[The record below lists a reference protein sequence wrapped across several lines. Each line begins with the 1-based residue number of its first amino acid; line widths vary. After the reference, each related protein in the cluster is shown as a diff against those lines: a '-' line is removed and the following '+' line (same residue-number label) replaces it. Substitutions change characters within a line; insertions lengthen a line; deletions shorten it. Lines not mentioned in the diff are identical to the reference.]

1 MQTKY
6 FILAA
11 AMFCAVSMVANNKVT
26 GSLQATRSRV
36 VISGIIKDAA
46 DKSAL
51 VGVNV
56 TLVESQKSK
65 GESTRNVVS
74 GTVTDAHGKF
84 SLETETGEF
93 VLECSYIGYEPIGMS
108 LAVSGNIHLGT
119 IEMNEASTELG
130 EVVVEGDAVIQKVDR
145 QILLPNK
152 EQLGASSDGMSLLQ
166 NLQIPRIVVNPADNT
181 VKTLANQDVQLRIN
195 GIEASNSEVMAINP
209 KDVIRIE
216 YHDQPGVRYNGAAAV
231 INYIVK
237 HRDTGGNLMLNAS
250 NGVTMPGWGEYHLSG
265 KVNFG
270 KSSFSLMTHY
280 SPRDI
285 YWTRTNAETYNFST
299 GTIENREV
307 GEPTR
312 FKGNPVNLGLTYNWT
327 NGEKNM
333 FQMALRD
340 NMLFMPHSK
349 TNRDSYLYQATDS
362 FAIHDHESTQS
373 ISPSLDI
380 YYQHNLPNNNHLYF
394 DLVGTY
400 INSSNDRRFEQL
412 PLGETVADTTDVTS
426 RVKGNKYSL
435 IGEAIYEKDW
445 ENIALTVGVRHNQQ
459 WMENLYKGQSDQG
472 PSTKVS
478 MMTAETYAF
487 AEVQQRVKQ
496 FSYAVGIGAMHT
508 YIEQAGQ
515 KQSNW
520 IARPQL
526 TLSYDFGKGVF
537 WKYKGYVSGYQP
549 SLSAM
554 SDVAQQIDKY
564 QIRKGNPDLKP
575 VMFVANEMQL
585 SWQHKYVNLNLWA
598 NYSYDHKP
606 IMDETYEQL
615 IDGQSYAVRTYANHR
630 GFHRLQVAP
639 SVQVRVLNNSL
650 IFTVAPFANYYVSLG
665 NSYTHEH
672 FNPGVRASIM
682 GMYKGWQFFG
692 EVTTRYNNLWGER
705 LEYGEFYHHIG
716 LGYNADKWGFRAML
730 MNPFSVKGYSIETKD
745 LSALAPNTQHA
756 EMRDFRQMLILN
768 FHCNLDFGTQRG
780 EPGKRIN
787 NEDKE
792 NGILSGTK

>member
-1 MQTKY
+1 MKARI
-6 FILAA
+6 FVLAA
-11 AMFCAVSMVANNKVT
+11 AMICAVSMAANNKV
-26 GSLQATRSRV
+26 
-36 VISGIIKDAA
+36 SGVIKDAA
-46 DKSAL
+46 DKTAL
-51 VGVNV
+51 IGVNV
-56 TLVESQKSK
+56 SLKQ
-65 GESTRNVVS
+65 GNQQVS

-93 VLECSYIGYEPIGMS
+93 VLECSYIGYELIGMS
-108 LAVSGNIHLGT
+108 LAVNGNTNLGT

-130 EVVVEGDAVIQKVDR
+130 EVVVEGEAVIQKVDR

-216 YHDQPGVRYNGAAAV
+216 YHDQPGVRFNGAAAV

-270 KSSFSLMTHY
+270 KSSFSLLTHY

-312 FKGNPVNLGLTYNWT
+312 FKMNPVNIGLTYNWT

-333 FQMALRD
+333 LQIALRD

-349 TNRDSYLYQATDS
+349 TNRDSYLYQGTDS

-380 YYQHNLPNNNHLYF
+380 YYEHNLPDDNHLYF
-394 DLVGTY
+394 DVVGTY
-400 INSSNDRRFEQL
+400 INSSNDRRFEQT

-435 IGEAIYEKDW
+435 IGEAIYEKQW

-459 WMENLYKGQSDQG
+459 WMENTYLGSA
-472 PSTKVS
+472 SATVN
-478 MMTAETYAF
+478 MTTAETYAF

-564 QIRKGNPDLKP
+564 QIRQGNPNLKP

-585 SWQHKYVNLNLWA
+585 SWQSKYVNLNIWA

-606 IMDETYEQL
+606 IMDETFEQL
-615 IDGQSYAVRTYANHR
+615 IDGQAYAIRTYANHR
-630 GFHRLQVAP
+630 GFHLQVAP
-639 SVQVRVLNNSL
+639 SVQVRLLQNKL

-665 NSYTHEH
+665 NSYTHKH

-692 EVTTRYNNLWGER
+692 EVTTRYNNLWGET

-768 FHCNLDFGTQRG
+768 FHCNLDFGTQRRDS
-780 EPGKRIN
+780 GKRIN

>member
-1 MQTKY
+1 MIARI
-6 FILAA
+6 FVLAA
-11 AMFCAVSMVANNKVT
+11 AMICAVSMAANNKV
-26 GSLQATRSRV
+26 
-36 VISGIIKDAA
+36 SGVIKDAA

-56 TLVESQKSK
+56 SLKQ
-65 GESTRNVVS
+65 GDQQVS

-84 SLETETGEF
+84 SLEAETGEF

-216 YHDQPGVRYNGAAAV
+216 YHDQPGVRFNGAAAV

-270 KSSFSLMTHY
+270 KSSFSLLTQY

-285 YWTRTNAETYNFST
+285 YWTRSNAETYNFST

-312 FKGNPVNLGLTYNWT
+312 FKMNPVNIGLTYNWT

-333 FQMALRD
+333 LQISLRD
-340 NMLFMPHSK
+340 NMDFTPYAQS
-349 TNRDSYLYQATDS
+349 NRDTYLYQGTDS
-362 FAIHDHESTQS
+362 FAIHDHESSKS

-380 YYQHNLPNNNHLYF
+380 YYEHNLPDDHHLYF

-426 RVKGNKYSL
+426 RVRGNKYSL

-459 WMENLYKGQSDQG
+459 WMENTYLGSA
-472 PSTKVS
+472 SATVN
-478 MMTAETYAF
+478 MTTAETYAF

-508 YIEQAGQ
+508 YIKQAGQ

-564 QIRKGNPDLKP
+564 QIRQGNPNLKP

-585 SWQHKYVNLNLWA
+585 SWQSKYVNLNLWA

-606 IMDETYEQL
+606 IMDETFEQL

-639 SVQVRVLNNSL
+639 SVQVRLLQNKL

-665 NSYTHEH
+665 NSYTHKH

-692 EVTTRYNNLWGER
+692 EVTTRYNNLWGET

-768 FHCNLDFGTQRG
+768 FHCNLDFGTQRRDS
-780 EPGKRIN
+780 GKRIN

>member
-6 FILAA
+6 FVLVA
-11 AMFCAVSMVANNKVT
+11 AMFCAVSMAANNKV
-26 GSLQATRSRV
+26 
-36 VISGIIKDAA
+36 SGVIKDAA

-84 SLETETGEF
+84 SLEAETGEF
-93 VLECSYIGYEPIGMS
+93 VLECSYIGYEAIGMS
-108 LAVSGNIHLGT
+108 LTVNGNIHLGT
-119 IEMNEASTELG
+119 IEMNEASTELS

-166 NLQIPRIVVNPADNT
+166 NLQIPRIVVNPVENS

-195 GIEASNSEVMAINP
+195 GIEASSSEVMAINP

-216 YHDQPGVRYNGAAAV
+216 YHDQPGVRFNGAAAV

-250 NGVTMPGWGEYHLSG
+250 NGVTMPGWGEYHLAG

-280 SPRDI
+280 SPRDV

-312 FKGNPVNLGLTYNWT
+312 FKMNPVNIGLTYNWT

-333 FQMALRD
+333 LNITLRD
-340 NMLFMPHSK
+340 FMKFTPHSK
-349 TNRDSYLYQATDS
+349 TNRDSRLYQATDS
-362 FAIHDHESTQS
+362 FAIHDHESSKS

-380 YYQHNLPNNNHLYF
+380 YYEHNLPDDNHLYF
-394 DLVGTY
+394 DVVGTY

-412 PLGETVADTTDVTS
+412 PLGETVADTTDVLS

-445 ENIALTVGVRHNQQ
+445 ENIGLTVGVRHNQQ
-459 WMENLYKGQSDQG
+459 WMENLYNVQRDNVQG
-472 PSTKVS
+472 TKVS

-487 AEVQQRVKQ
+487 AEVQQRVRQ

-526 TLSYDFGKGVF
+526 TMSYDFGKGVF

-564 QIRKGNPDLKP
+564 QIRQGNPDLKP

-585 SWQHKYVNLNLWA
+585 SWQSKHVNLNLWA

-606 IMDETYEQL
+606 IMDETFEQL
-615 IDGQSYAVRTYANHR
+615 IDGQSYAIRTYANHR

-665 NSYTHEH
+665 NSYTHKH

-692 EVTTRYNNLWGER
+692 EVTTRYNNLWGET

-768 FHCNLDFGTQRG
+768 FHCNLDFGTQRRDS
-780 EPGKRIN
+780 GKRIN

>member
-1 MQTKY
+1 MV
-6 FILAA
+6 
-11 AMFCAVSMVANNKVT
+11 CAVSMVANNKV
-26 GSLQATRSRV
+26 
-36 VISGIIKDAA
+36 SGVIKDAA

-51 VGVNV
+51 IGVNV

-74 GTVTDAHGKF
+74 GTVTDTHGKF

-108 LAVSGNIHLGT
+108 LTVSGNIHLGT
-119 IEMNEASTELG
+119 IEMNEASTELS

-216 YHDQPGVRYNGAAAV
+216 YHDQPGVRFNGAAAV

-270 KSSFSLMTHY
+270 KSSFSLLTHY

-312 FKGNPVNLGLTYNWT
+312 FKMNPVNIGLTYNWT

-333 FQMALRD
+333 LNITLRD
-340 NMLFMPHSK
+340 NMNFMPHSK
-349 TNRDSYLYQATDS
+349 TNRDSRLYQGTDS

-380 YYQHNLPNNNHLYF
+380 YYEHNLPDDHHLYF
-394 DLVGTY
+394 DVVGTY
-400 INSSNDRRFEQL
+400 INSSNDRRFEQT
-412 PLGETVADTTDVTS
+412 PLGETVADTTDVLS
-426 RVKGNKYSL
+426 RVKGDKYSL

-459 WMENLYKGQSDQG
+459 WVENTYLGSADA
-472 PSTKVS
+472 TVN
-478 MMTAETYAF
+478 MTTAETYAF

-508 YIEQAGQ
+508 YIEQGGQ
-515 KQSNW
+515 KSSNW

-564 QIRKGNPDLKP
+564 QIRQGNPNLKP

-585 SWQHKYVNLNLWA
+585 SWQSKHVNLNLWA

-606 IMDETYEQL
+606 IMDETFEQL

-665 NSYTHEH
+665 NSYTHKH

-692 EVTTRYNNLWGER
+692 EVTTRYNNLWGET

-768 FHCNLDFGTQRG
+768 FHCNLDFGSRASTR
-780 EPGKRIN
+780 ENKRIN

>member
-6 FILAA
+6 FVLAA
-11 AMFCAVSMVANNKVT
+11 AMVCAVSMNAQTGAQTNINDTLRMDTSMFRIAEVT
-26 GSLQATRSRV
+26 
-36 VISGIIKDAA
+36 
-46 DKSAL
+46 
-51 VGVNV
+51 
-56 TLVESQKSK
+56 VEAQS
-65 GESTRNVVS
+65 
-74 GTVTDAHGKF
+74 
-84 SLETETGEF
+84 
-93 VLECSYIGYEPIGMS
+93 
-108 LAVSGNIHLGT
+108 
-119 IEMNEASTELG
+119 
-130 EVVVEGDAVIQKVDR
+130 VIQKVDK
-145 QILLPNK
+145 QVLLPNK
-152 EQLGASSDGMSLLQ
+152 EQRKASHDGMSLLQ

-181 VKTLANQDVQLRIN
+181 VKTLANQEVQLRIN
-195 GIEASNSEVMAINP
+195 GIEASSSEVMAINP

-285 YWTRTNAETYNFST
+285 YWTRTNAETYNFTT

-327 NGEKNM
+327 NGEKNRV
-333 FQMALRD
+333 QIALRD

-349 TNRDSYLYQATDS
+349 TNRDSYLYQGTDS

-380 YYQHNLPNNNHLYF
+380 YYEHNLPNDNHLYF

-412 PLGETVADTTDVTS
+412 PLGETVADTTDVLS
-426 RVKGNKYSL
+426 RVRGNKYSL

-459 WMENLYKGQSDQG
+459 WMENQYLVESQKSKVE
-472 PSTKVS
+472 STVS

-554 SDVAQQIDKY
+554 SNVAQQIDKY
-564 QIRKGNPDLKP
+564 QIRQGNPNLKP

-585 SWQHKYVNLNLWA
+585 SWQSKYVNLNLWA

-606 IMDETYEQL
+606 IMDETFEL
-615 IDGQSYAVRTYANHR
+615 STLSEAVSPMVVRTYANHR

-665 NSYTHEH
+665 NSYTHKH

-692 EVTTRYNNLWGER
+692 EVTTRCNNLWGET

-768 FHCNLDFGTQRG
+768 FHCNLDFGSRASTR
-780 EPGKRIN
+780 ENKRIN

>member
-6 FILAA
+6 LVLAA
-11 AMFCAVSMVANNKVT
+11 VMICAVSMAANQINDTTNTTQDTLWMDTSMFRIAEVT
-26 GSLQATRSRV
+26 
-36 VISGIIKDAA
+36 
-46 DKSAL
+46 
-51 VGVNV
+51 
-56 TLVESQKSK
+56 VEAQS
-65 GESTRNVVS
+65 
-74 GTVTDAHGKF
+74 
-84 SLETETGEF
+84 
-93 VLECSYIGYEPIGMS
+93 
-108 LAVSGNIHLGT
+108 
-119 IEMNEASTELG
+119 
-130 EVVVEGDAVIQKVDR
+130 VIQKVDK
-145 QILLPNK
+145 QVLLPNR
-152 EQLGASSDGMSLLQ
+152 EQRKASSDGMSLLQ
-166 NLQIPRIVVNPADNT
+166 NLQIPRIVVNPVENS
-181 VKTLANQDVQLRIN
+181 VKTLANQEVQLRIN
-195 GIEASNSEVMAINP
+195 GIEASSSEVMAINP

-250 NGVTMPGWGEYHLSG
+250 NGVTMPGWGEYHLAG

-270 KSSFSLMTHY
+270 KSSFSLITHY
-280 SPRDI
+280 SPRDV
-285 YWTRTNAETYNFST
+285 YWTRTNSETYNFST

-312 FKGNPVNLGLTYNWT
+312 FKMNPMNIALTYNWT
-327 NGEKNM
+327 NGEKNRV
-333 FQMALRD
+333 QIALRD
-340 NMLFMPHSK
+340 FMKFTPHSK
-349 TNRDSYLYQATDS
+349 TNRDSRLYQATDS
-362 FAIHDHESTQS
+362 FAIHDHESSKS

-380 YYQHNLPNNNHLYF
+380 YYEHNLQDDNHLYF
-394 DLVGTY
+394 DVVGTY

-412 PLGETVADTTDVTS
+412 PLGEMVADTTDVTS
-426 RVKGNKYSL
+426 RVRGNKYSL

-459 WMENLYKGQSDQG
+459 WVENRYASAINEQMVNDQIVNVL
-472 PSTKVS
+472 T
-478 MMTAETYAF
+478 TAETYAF

-508 YIEQAGQ
+508 YIEQGGQ
-515 KQSNW
+515 KSSNW

-526 TLSYDFGKGVF
+526 TMSYDFGKGVF

-564 QIRKGNPDLKP
+564 QIRQGNPNLKP

-585 SWQHKYVNLNLWA
+585 SWQSKHVNLNIWA
-598 NYSYDHKP
+598 NYSYDHQP
-606 IMDETYEQL
+606 IMDETFEQL
-615 IDGQSYAVRTYANHR
+615 IDGQSYAIRTYANHR

-639 SVQVRVLNNSL
+639 SVQVRLLQNKL

-665 NSYTHEH
+665 NSYTHKH
-672 FNPGVRASIM
+672 FNPGVRASFM
-682 GMYKGWQFFG
+682 GMYNGWQFFG
-692 EVTTRYNNLWGER
+692 EVTTRSNNLWGET

-716 LGYNADKWGFRAML
+716 VGYNADKWGFRAML

-768 FHCNLDFGTQRG
+768 FHCNLDFGTQRRDS
-780 EPGKRIN
+780 GKRIN

>member
-1 MQTKY
+1 MIARI
-6 FILAA
+6 FVLAA
-11 AMFCAVSMVANNKVT
+11 AMICAVSMAANNKV
-26 GSLQATRSRV
+26 
-36 VISGIIKDAA
+36 SGVIKDAA

-56 TLVESQKSK
+56 SLKQ
-65 GESTRNVVS
+65 GDQQVS

-84 SLETETGEF
+84 SLEAETGEF

-216 YHDQPGVRYNGAAAV
+216 YHDQPGVRFNGAAAV

-270 KSSFSLMTHY
+270 KSSFSLLTHY

-312 FKGNPVNLGLTYNWT
+312 FKMNPVNIGLTYNWT

-333 FQMALRD
+333 LQISLRD
-340 NMLFMPHSK
+340 NMDFTPYAQS
-349 TNRDSYLYQATDS
+349 NRDTYLYQGTDS
-362 FAIHDHESTQS
+362 FAIHDHESSKS

-380 YYQHNLPNNNHLYF
+380 YYEHNLPDDHHLYF

-426 RVKGNKYSL
+426 RVRGNKYSL

-459 WMENLYKGQSDQG
+459 WMENTYLGSA
-472 PSTKVS
+472 SATVN
-478 MMTAETYAF
+478 MTTAETYAF

-564 QIRKGNPDLKP
+564 QIRQGNPNLKP

-585 SWQHKYVNLNLWA
+585 SWQSKYVNLNLWA

-606 IMDETYEQL
+606 IMDETFEQL

-639 SVQVRVLNNSL
+639 SVQVRLLQNKL
-650 IFTVAPFANYYVSLG
+650 IFTVAPFANYYMSLG
-665 NSYTHEH
+665 NSYTHKH

-692 EVTTRYNNLWGER
+692 EVTTRYNNLWGET

-768 FHCNLDFGTQRG
+768 FHCNLDFGTQRRDS
-780 EPGKRIN
+780 GKRIN

>member
-1 MQTKY
+1 M
-6 FILAA
+6 A
-11 AMFCAVSMVANNKVT
+11 ANNKV
-26 GSLQATRSRV
+26 
-36 VISGIIKDAA
+36 SGVIKDAA
-46 DKSAL
+46 DKTAL
-51 VGVNV
+51 IGVNV
-56 TLVESQKSK
+56 SLKQ
-65 GESTRNVVS
+65 GDQQVS

-119 IEMNEASTELG
+119 IEMNEASTELS

-166 NLQIPRIVVNPADNT
+166 NLQIPRIVVNPTDNT

-216 YHDQPGVRYNGAAAV
+216 YHDQPGVRFNGAAAV

-250 NGVTMPGWGEYHLSG
+250 NGMTMPGWGEYHLSG

-270 KSSFSLMTHY
+270 KSSFSLLTHY

-285 YWTRTNAETYNFST
+285 YWTRTNSETYNFST

-312 FKGNPVNLGLTYNWT
+312 FKMNPMNIALTYNWT

-333 FQMALRD
+333 LNITLRD
-340 NMLFMPHSK
+340 FMNFTPHSK
-349 TNRDSYLYQATDS
+349 TNRDSYLYQGTDS

-380 YYQHNLPNNNHLYF
+380 YYEHNLPDDNHLYF

-400 INSSNDRRFEQL
+400 INSSNDRRFEQT

-426 RVKGNKYSL
+426 RVRGNKYSL

-459 WMENLYKGQSDQG
+459 WVENTYLGSADA
-472 PSTKVS
+472 TVN
-478 MMTAETYAF
+478 MTTAETYAF

-537 WKYKGYVSGYQP
+537 WKYKGYVSSYQP

-564 QIRKGNPDLKP
+564 QIRQGNPNLKP

-585 SWQHKYVNLNLWA
+585 SWQSKHVNLNLWA

-606 IMDETYEQL
+606 IMDETFEL
-615 IDGQSYAVRTYANHR
+615 STLSDSGLSTLSEAVSPMVVRTYANHR

-639 SVQVRVLNNSL
+639 SVQVRLLQNKL

-665 NSYTHEH
+665 NSYTHKH

-692 EVTTRYNNLWGER
+692 EVTTRYNNLWGET
-705 LEYGEFYHHIG
+705 LEYGEFYHQIG
-716 LGYNADKWGFRAML
+716 VGYNADKWGFRAML

-768 FHCNLDFGTQRG
+768 FHCNLDFGSRASTR
-780 EPGKRIN
+780 ENKRIN

>member
-1 MQTKY
+1 MQARI
-6 FILAA
+6 FVLAA
-11 AMFCAVSMVANNKVT
+11 AMICAVAMAANNKV
-26 GSLQATRSRV
+26 
-36 VISGIIKDAA
+36 SGVIKDAA
-46 DKSAL
+46 DKTAL

-65 GESTRNVVS
+65 GESTRSVVS

-84 SLETETGEF
+84 SLEAETGEF
-93 VLECSYIGYEPIGMS
+93 VLECSYIGYEPIGMN

-119 IEMNEASTELG
+119 IEMNEASTELS

-166 NLQIPRIVVNPADNT
+166 NLQIPRIVVNPTDNT

-216 YHDQPGVRYNGAAAV
+216 YHDQPSVRFNGAAAV
-231 INYIVK
+231 INYIVR

-250 NGVTMPGWGEYHLSG
+250 NGVTMLGWGEYHLSG

-270 KSSFSLMTHY
+270 KSSFSLLTHY

-333 FQMALRD
+333 LQIALRD

-349 TNRDSYLYQATDS
+349 TNRDSYLYQGTDS

-380 YYQHNLPNNNHLYF
+380 YYEHNLPNDHHLYF

-400 INSSNDRRFEQL
+400 INSSNDRRFEQT
-412 PLGETVADTTDVTS
+412 PLGETVADTTDVLS
-426 RVKGNKYSL
+426 RVKGDKYSL

-487 AEVQQRVKQ
+487 AEVQQRIKQ

-526 TLSYDFGKGVF
+526 TMSYDFGKGVF

-564 QIRKGNPDLKP
+564 QIRQGNPNLKP

-585 SWQHKYVNLNLWA
+585 SWQSKHVNLNLWA

-606 IMDETYEQL
+606 IMDETFEQL
-615 IDGQSYAVRTYANHR
+615 IDGQSYAIRTYANHR

-665 NSYTHEH
+665 NSYTHKH

-692 EVTTRYNNLWGER
+692 EVTTRYNNLWGET

-716 LGYNADKWGFRAML
+716 VGYNADKWGFRAML

-768 FHCNLDFGTQRG
+768 FHCNLDFGTQRR
-780 EPGKRIN
+780 ENGKRIN

>member
-1 MQTKY
+1 MFK
-6 FILAA
+6 LAE
-11 AMFCAVSMVANNKVT
+11 VT
-26 GSLQATRSRV
+26 
-36 VISGIIKDAA
+36 
-46 DKSAL
+46 
-51 VGVNV
+51 
-56 TLVESQKSK
+56 VEAQS
-65 GESTRNVVS
+65 
-74 GTVTDAHGKF
+74 
-84 SLETETGEF
+84 
-93 VLECSYIGYEPIGMS
+93 
-108 LAVSGNIHLGT
+108 
-119 IEMNEASTELG
+119 
-130 EVVVEGDAVIQKVDR
+130 VIQKVDK
-145 QILLPNK
+145 QVLLPNK
-152 EQLGASSDGMSLLQ
+152 EQRKASHDGMSLLQ

-231 INYIVK
+231 INYIVR

-265 KVNFG
+265 KVNFLARKGHDYAG

-285 YWTRTNAETYNFST
+285 YWTRTNAETYNFTT

-333 FQMALRD
+333 LQIALRD

-349 TNRDSYLYQATDS
+349 TNRDSRLYQATDS
-362 FAIHDHESTQS
+362 FAIHDHESSRS

-380 YYQHNLPNNNHLYF
+380 YYEHNLPDDHHLYF

-400 INSSNDRRFEQL
+400 INSSNDRRFEQT

-459 WMENLYKGQSDQG
+459 WMENLYETANYTNETNSVNSLNS

-564 QIRKGNPDLKP
+564 QIRQGNPNLKP

-585 SWQHKYVNLNLWA
+585 SWQSKHVNLNLWA

-606 IMDETYEQL
+606 IMDETLEL
-615 IDGQSYAVRTYANHR
+615 STLSNSGLSTLSKAVLPMVVRTYANHR

-665 NSYTHEH
+665 NSYTHKH
-672 FNPGVRASIM
+672 FNPGVRASVM

-692 EVTTRYNNLWGER
+692 EVTTRYNNLWGET

-716 LGYNADKWGFRAML
+716 LGYNSDKWGFRAML

-768 FHCNLDFGTQRG
+768 FHCNLDFGSRASTR
-780 EPGKRIN
+780 ENKRIN

-792 NGILSGTK
+792 NGILSGSK